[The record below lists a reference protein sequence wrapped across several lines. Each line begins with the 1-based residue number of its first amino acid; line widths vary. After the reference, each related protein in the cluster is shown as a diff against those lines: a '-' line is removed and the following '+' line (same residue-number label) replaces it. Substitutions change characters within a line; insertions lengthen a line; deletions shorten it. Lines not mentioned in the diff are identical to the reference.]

1 MIQPEVGRLEFA
13 SDLRM
18 VRASLVTMTE
28 TASKAIRAAT
38 TALLD
43 LDLEAVRLTGSLEQ
57 ELEDDMVAIERR
69 TLHLLACQQPV
80 AGDLRM
86 LVSAI
91 KISAECRRMGA
102 LAHHIGTVASRSYP
116 APAIPDELSE
126 IFRRMGDV
134 ASRIADG
141 ARITLTTS
149 DAVDAARLEVDDD
162 ELAVLEHDAM
172 DGLLRALFRALVD
185 NWSHGVEAAVN
196 VALTGRYYER
206 FADHAVAIAQSV
218 IFIETA
224 MRPHVGAPHVG

>member
-43 LDLEAVRLTGSLEQ
+43 LDLEAVRMTASLEQ
-57 ELEDDMVAIERR
+57 ELEDDGLAIERR
-69 TLHLLACQQPV
+69 TLHLLARQQPV

-102 LAHHIGTVASRSYP
+102 LAHHIGTAASRSYP

-149 DAVDAARLEVDDD
+149 DALDAARLEVDD
-162 ELAVLEHDAM
+162 DAM

-196 VALTGRYYER
+196 VALIGRYYER

>member
-18 VRASLVTMTE
+18 VRASLVTMTA

-43 LDLEAVRLTGSLEQ
+43 LDLEAVRMTASLEQ
-57 ELEDDMVAIERR
+57 ELEDDRLAIERR
-69 TLHLLACQQPV
+69 TLHLLARQQPV

-91 KISAECRRMGA
+91 KISADCRRMGA
-102 LAHHIGTVASRSYP
+102 LATHISTAVSRSYP

-149 DAVDAARLEVDDD
+149 DALDAARLEVDD
-162 ELAVLEHDAM
+162 DAM

-196 VALTGRYYER
+196 VALIGRYYER
-206 FADHAVAIAQSV
+206 FADHAVSIAQSV

>member
-38 TALLD
+38 TALLG
-43 LDLEAVRLTGSLEQ
+43 LDLEAVRMTASLEQ
-57 ELEDDMVAIERR
+57 ELEDDRLAIERR

-102 LAHHIGTVASRSYP
+102 LAHHIGTAAGRSYP

-141 ARITLTTS
+141 ARTTLTTS
-149 DAVDAARLEVDDD
+149 DALDAARLEVDD
-162 ELAVLEHDAM
+162 DAM

>member
-43 LDLEAVRLTGSLEQ
+43 LDLEAVRMTASLEQ
-57 ELEDDMVAIERR
+57 ELEDDRLAIERR
-69 TLHLLACQQPV
+69 TLHLLARQQPV

-102 LAHHIGTVASRSYP
+102 LAHHIGTAASRSYP

-149 DAVDAARLEVDDD
+149 DALDAARLEVDD
-162 ELAVLEHDAM
+162 DAM

>member
-1 MIQPEVGRLEFA
+1 MIQPEVGRLEFT

-43 LDLEAVRLTGSLEQ
+43 LDLEAVRMTASLEQ
-57 ELEDDMVAIERR
+57 VLEDDMVAIERR
-69 TLHLLACQQPV
+69 TLHLLARQQPV

-91 KISAECRRMGA
+91 RISAECRRMGA
-102 LAHHIGTVASRSYP
+102 LAHHIGTAASRSYP

-149 DAVDAARLEVDDD
+149 DALDAARLEVDD
-162 ELAVLEHDAM
+162 DAM

-196 VALTGRYYER
+196 VALIGRYYER

>member
-1 MIQPEVGRLEFA
+1 MIQPGIGRLEFA

-18 VRASLVTMTE
+18 VHASLVTMTE

-43 LDLEAVRLTGSLEQ
+43 LDLEAVRMTASLEQ
-57 ELEDDMVAIERR
+57 ELEDDRLAIERR
-69 TLHLLACQQPV
+69 TLHLMARQQPV

-102 LAHHIGTVASRSYP
+102 LAHHIGTAASRSYP

-149 DAVDAARLEVDDD
+149 DALDAARLEVDD
-162 ELAVLEHDAM
+162 DAM

-185 NWSHGVEAAVN
+185 NWSNGVEAAVN
-196 VALTGRYYER
+196 VALIGRYYER

>member
-38 TALLD
+38 TALLG
-43 LDLEAVRLTGSLEQ
+43 LDLEAVRMTASLEQ
-57 ELEDDMVAIERR
+57 ELEDDRLAIERR
-69 TLHLLACQQPV
+69 TLHLLARQQPV

-102 LAHHIGTVASRSYP
+102 LAHHIGTAASRSYP

-149 DAVDAARLEVDDD
+149 DALDAARLEVDD
-162 ELAVLEHDAM
+162 DAM

-196 VALTGRYYER
+196 VALIGRYYER

-224 MRPHVGAPHVG
+224 TRPHVGAPHVG

>member
-1 MIQPEVGRLEFA
+1 MIQPGIGRLEFA

-18 VRASLVTMTE
+18 VHASLVTMTE

-38 TALLD
+38 TALLNMD
-43 LDLEAVRLTGSLEQ
+43 PEAVRMTASLEQ
-57 ELEDDMVAIERR
+57 ELEVDRLSIERR
-69 TLHLLACQQPV
+69 TLHLLARQQPV

-86 LVSAI
+86 LISAI
-91 KISAECRRMGA
+91 KISADCRRMGA
-102 LAHHIGTVASRSYP
+102 LAHHIGTAASRSYP

-126 IFRRMGDV
+126 IFRRMGNV

-149 DAVDAARLEVDDD
+149 DALDAARLEVDDD
-162 ELAVLEHDAM
+162 VM

-196 VALTGRYYER
+196 GALIGRYYER

-218 IFIETA
+218 IFIATG
-224 MRPHVGAPHVG
+224 MRPHVGSPHVG

>member
-43 LDLEAVRLTGSLEQ
+43 LDLEAVRMTASLEQ
-57 ELEDDMVAIERR
+57 ELEDDRLAIERR
-69 TLHLLACQQPV
+69 TLHLLARQQPV

-102 LAHHIGTVASRSYP
+102 LAHHIGTAANRSYP
-116 APAIPDELSE
+116 APAIPDELSR

-141 ARITLTTS
+141 ARVTLGTSDGRTLLVSRLTTTPWMAC
-149 DAVDAARLEVDDD
+149 AVRCFGHWWKISASRRGNGNQRRPARP
-162 ELAVLEHDAM
+162 
-172 DGLLRALFRALVD
+172 LLRTVR
-185 NWSHGVEAAVN
+185 
-196 VALTGRYYER
+196 
-206 FADHAVAIAQSV
+206 
-218 IFIETA
+218 
-224 MRPHVGAPHVG
+224 

>member
-28 TASKAIRAAT
+28 TASKAIGAAT

-43 LDLEAVRLTGSLEQ
+43 LDLEAVRMTASLEQ
-57 ELEDDMVAIERR
+57 ELEDDRLAIERR

-102 LAHHIGTVASRSYP
+102 LAHHIGTAAGRSYP

-149 DAVDAARLEVDDD
+149 DAVDAARLEVDD
-162 ELAVLEHDAM
+162 DAM

>member
-1 MIQPEVGRLEFA
+1 VTQHGMARLEFA

-18 VRASLVTMTE
+18 VRDSLVAMTA

-43 LDLEAVRLTGSLEQ
+43 QDLEAVRLTASLEQ
-57 ELEDDMVAIERR
+57 ELEDDRLALERR
-69 TLHLLACQQPV
+69 TFDMLARQQPV
-80 AGDLRM
+80 AGDLRL

-102 LAHHIGTVASRSYP
+102 LAHHIGTAASRSYP
-116 APAIPDELSE
+116 LPAVPDELSR

-141 ARITLTTS
+141 AGVTLKIS
-149 DAVDAARLEVDDD
+149 DAEDAARLEVDDD
-162 ELAVLEHDAM
+162 AM
-172 DGLLRALFRALVD
+172 DGLRRALFRALVD
-185 NWSHGVEAAVN
+185 DWSHGVETAVN
-196 VALTGRYYER
+196 VALLGRYYER

-218 IFIETA
+218 IFIVTGA
-224 MRPHVGAPHVG
+224 KPDDRAHHVG

>member
-43 LDLEAVRLTGSLEQ
+43 LDLEAVRMTASLEQ
-57 ELEDDMVAIERR
+57 ELEDDRLAIERR
-69 TLHLLACQQPV
+69 TLHLLARQQPV

-102 LAHHIGTVASRSYP
+102 LAHHIGTAASRSYP

-141 ARITLTTS
+141 ASITLTTS
-149 DAVDAARLEVDDD
+149 DALDAARLEVDD
-162 ELAVLEHDAM
+162 DAM

>member
-28 TASKAIRAAT
+28 TASKAIGAAT

-43 LDLEAVRLTGSLEQ
+43 LDLEAVRMTASLEQ
-57 ELEDDMVAIERR
+57 ELEDDRLAIERR
-69 TLHLLACQQPV
+69 TLHLLARQQPV

-102 LAHHIGTVASRSYP
+102 LAHHIGTAAGRSYP

-149 DAVDAARLEVDDD
+149 DAVDAARLEVDD
-162 ELAVLEHDAM
+162 DAM